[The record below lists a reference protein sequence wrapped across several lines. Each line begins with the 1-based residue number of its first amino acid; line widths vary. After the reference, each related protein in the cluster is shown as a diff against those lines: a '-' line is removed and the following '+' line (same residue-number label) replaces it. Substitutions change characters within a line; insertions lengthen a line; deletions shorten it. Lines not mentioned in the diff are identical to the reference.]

1 VDRTIALLKA
11 LADRN
16 RLRIVLA
23 LGAHDELCACQVTGL
38 LEVTGA
44 TVSRHLAVL
53 ERAGLVQK
61 RRAGR
66 WIWYRLRD
74 TGSAHDLLA
83 RIARDVASDRQVV
96 ADRRALRKIL
106 AVDPA
111 AYCRQ
116 QRGATACA
124 PRKKDR

>member
-1 VDRTIALLKA
+1 VDRTVALLKA

-61 RRAGR
+61 RRDGR
-66 WIWYRLRD
+66 WIWYRLSD

-83 RIARDVASDRQVV
+83 LIERDVAGDRQVA
-96 ADRRALRKIL
+96 ADRRALRRIL
-106 AVDPA
+106 SVDAVE
-111 AYCRQ
+111 YCRR
-116 QRGATACA
+116 QRGPATCVPGERA
-124 PRKKDR
+124 R